1 MANYLDSISMTICAR
16 YLEYI
21 IAERHEEIPD
31 FHDRLSVTYL
41 DMTLAA
47 KRKSDESE
55 LTFVEWGVFLTY
67 FIIEARNECYQ
78 KLLAFIDSDQYFSV
92 SKLFSLVSSTGAH
105 ALYRIVPY

>member
-1 MANYLDSISMTICAR
+1 MTVCAR

-31 FHDRLSVTYL
+31 FHDRLAVIYL

-55 LTFVEWGVFLTY
+55 FCFVQRGVFLTY
-67 FIIEARNECYQ
+67 STIEARNENYQ
-78 KLLAFIDSDQYFSV
+78 KLLAFIDSNQYYSV
-92 SKLFSLVSSTGAH
+92 SKLFSLVSSTGAP
-105 ALYRIVPY
+105 ALYHIAPY

>member
-67 FIIEARNECYQ
+67 FIRGKKRMLSEAFGFHRLGSI
-78 KLLAFIDSDQYFSV
+78 LLC
-92 SKLFSLVSSTGAH
+92 
-105 ALYRIVPY
+105 

>member
-1 MANYLDSISMTICAR
+1 MTVCAR

-31 FHDRLSVTYL
+31 FHDRLSVIYL

-55 LTFVEWGVFLTY
+55 LTFVRRGVFLTY
-67 FIIEARNECYQ
+67 LPIEARNECYQ
-78 KLLAFIDSDQYFSV
+78 KLLTFIDSDQYYSV
-92 SKLFSLVSSTGAH
+92 NKLFALVSSTGAH
-105 ALYRIVPY
+105 ALYRITPY